1 MADLPPL
8 PAIRVFEAVA
18 RHGNLTRAAAELNMT
33 QSAVSYQVKLL
44 EQHVGGPLFLRRARG
59 VDLTQRGRQIDPV
72 VRQALADLTRS
83 FRQAREAAGHVLA
96 ISTMQTIAGNWL
108 APRIGRFQLAHPE
121 LAVRIEI
128 SPRFTDFAGDGI
140 DVAIRSGRGDWP
152 GLACH
157 RLFDQVFTPVAS
169 PAYLAR
175 EGRPASPAALLD
187 HVLIDPTDDWWGIWF
202 RAAGVSAPA
211 KIARPSVAVDTQQ
224 MAASVA
230 MAGHGVAL
238 VTPRFE
244 ADCLA
249 SGKLVPLFDITAQA
263 GSSYYL
269 AYPEENR
276 NLRKVKLF
284 RDWML
289 AEAAD
294 GEPGASA

>member
-175 EGRPASPAALLD
+175 EGRPDSPAALLD

-202 RAAGVSAPA
+202 RAAGVV
-211 KIARPSVAVDTQQ
+211 VAAEDRQAQ
-224 MAASVA
+224 RGG
-230 MAGHGVAL
+230 GH
-238 VTPRFE
+238 P
-244 ADCLA
+244 
-249 SGKLVPLFDITAQA
+249 
-263 GSSYYL
+263 
-269 AYPEENR
+269 
-276 NLRKVKLF
+276 
-284 RDWML
+284 
-289 AEAAD
+289 AD
-294 GEPGASA
+294 GGERRHGGPWRGPGDAALRGRLPGDRQACTALRHHRAGREQLLPRLSAKRTGTCAR

>member
-1 MADLPPL
+1 M
-8 PAIRVFEAVA
+8 
-18 RHGNLTRAAAELNMT
+18 
-33 QSAVSYQVKLL
+33 
-44 EQHVGGPLFLRRARG
+44 
-59 VDLTQRGRQIDPV
+59 
-72 VRQALADLTRS
+72 
-83 FRQAREAAGHVLA
+83 
-96 ISTMQTIAGNWL
+96 
-108 APRIGRFQLAHPE
+108 
-121 LAVRIEI
+121 
-128 SPRFTDFAGDGI
+128 
-140 DVAIRSGRGDWP
+140 
-152 GLACH
+152 
-157 RLFDQVFTPVAS
+157 
-169 PAYLAR
+169 
-175 EGRPASPAALLD
+175 
-187 HVLIDPTDDWWGIWF
+187 
-202 RAAGVSAPA
+202 
-211 KIARPSVAVDTQQ
+211 AVDTQQ

-249 SGKLVPLFDITAQA
+249 TGKLVTLFDITAQA